1 MHRVERMSASRRTVV
16 RSRKGTATLPRRR
29 LDAELVSRG
38 LIATRE
44 QARVAISD
52 GRVLVAG
59 SVAVK
64 PDRQVARGEPIV
76 VVGHGPRFV
85 GRGAL
90 KLDAALGRFGRE
102 VAGLR
107 AIDVGAS
114 TGGFTDCLLQRGAT
128 EVVAIDV
135 GYGQLHEKLR
145 LDPRVRS
152 LERTN
157 VRDLAAE
164 AVGGPAAIVVVDVSF
179 ISLLTVAPALMRL
192 LAPDGDLVAL
202 VKPQFEAGRVEASRA
217 KGVLRDPELWH
228 RILGEVRDGL
238 VGLDAVVM
246 DVMASPITGAAGNVE
261 FLLWARRGDAGC
273 DDGALDDAVAAAV
286 RLVEEKARRKQ

>member
-1 MHRVERMSASRRTVV
+1 MSASRRTVE

-38 LIATRE
+38 LFATYE
-44 QARVAISD
+44 QARIAVND

-59 SVAVK
+59 TVAVK
-64 PDRQVARGEPIV
+64 SDRQVARNEPIV
-76 VVGHGPRFV
+76 VLGPCPRFV
-85 GRGAL
+85 GRGAV
-90 KLDAALGRFGRE
+90 KLDAALERFGRE
-102 VAGLR
+102 VSGLR

-128 EVVAIDV
+128 EVLAIDV

-145 LDPRVRS
+145 ADPRVRS

-157 VRDLAAE
+157 VRDLDAE
-164 AVGGPAAIVVVDVSF
+164 AVGGAAPIVVVDVSF

-192 LAPDGDLVAL
+192 LTSDGDLVAL
-202 VKPQFEAGRVEASRA
+202 VKPQFEAARVEASRV
-217 KGVLRDPELWH
+217 KGVLRDPVLWR
-228 RILGEVRDGL
+228 RILGEVREGL
-238 VGLDAVVM
+238 LGLDAVVM

-273 DDGALDDAVAAAV
+273 DDGALDDAVDAAV
-286 RLVEEKARRKQ
+286 MVVEAKAKG